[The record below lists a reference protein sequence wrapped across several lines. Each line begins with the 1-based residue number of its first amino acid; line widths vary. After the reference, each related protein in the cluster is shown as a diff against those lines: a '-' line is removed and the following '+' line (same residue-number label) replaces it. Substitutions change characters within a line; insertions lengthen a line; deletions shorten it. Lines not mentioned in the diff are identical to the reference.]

1 MVRYVVVR
9 YINYFLYLGW
19 FHTAPGRCFSQN
31 KKVNTRG
38 PCLPCRVVIL
48 SKTATC
54 ATSARKRHVVELL
67 GLRGLQH
74 IAVQLET
81 VVDKELYLFG
91 SYCIP
96 EVKTTIS

>member
-19 FHTAPGRCFSQN
+19 FHTAPGR
-31 KKVNTRG
+31 
-38 PCLPCRVVIL
+38 CLPCRVVIL

>member
-1 MVRYVVVR
+1 M
-9 YINYFLYLGW
+9 FLTKQESKY
-19 FHTAPGRCFSQN
+19 A
-31 KKVNTRG
+31 G
-38 PCLPCRVVIL
+38 PRVYRVIL